1 MLEAYLFVDPL
12 CKKCIRSEI
21 IIKRLAQNLNTH
33 FLYQFIPMLNIKI
46 LNNVE
51 APQIVKNQHQLYYQM
66 VMDYKAALF
75 QGKKRGQNFFIMLQ
89 EELLND
95 KANYN
100 NRLVLATA
108 ENSKLDL
115 DMFKEDRRSQLA
127 KKSFKS
133 DQRLVHEMKIT
144 KPSSAVIFNWA
155 LCNYGILFT
164 NINYNHLLKVCESK
178 PQQINPRS
186 IHDNH
191 GIPVPHIHIN

>member
-12 CKKCIRSEI
+12 CKQCIKSEK
-21 IIKRLAQNLNTH
+21 IIKRLAKNLNTH

-46 LNNVE
+46 LNNTRVPKM
-51 APQIVKNQHQLYYQM
+51 ARIHQQLYYQI

-75 QGKKRGQNFFIMLQ
+75 HGKKRGQNFFITLQ

-95 KANYN
+95 KDRYN

-127 KKSFKS
+127 KKSFEA
-133 DQRLVHEMKIT
+133 DQQLVHEMKIT

-155 LCNYGILFT
+155 MFNYGILF
-164 NINYNHLLKVCESK
+164 NNVNYDDLYRVCHSQPERINRK
-178 PQQINPRS
+178 S
-186 IHDNH
+186 IRDNH
-191 GIPVPHIHIN
+191 GIPVPHVSIN